1 MTIGTP
7 LWDEFVKNLKEV
19 KLTVEDMGFMPTN
32 IPSDKELQNMTAEQ
46 KSVVEQE
53 FRNYY
58 KCYAETCTKVV
69 HNNMFVNVEK
79 VNEEVRS
86 LYYSNYVNLE
96 VILNKIGDDFLKYII
111 NMSELCDIKKIRT
124 VYLDPLVKYKI
135 TAPSNAIRYND
146 YLCRIGME
154 YIYCVNFLT
163 DSFDSRVFNEAQK
176 KEIKRMILH
185 SADVLEENISETP
198 TVIDM
203 ENKFKEKIEALRN
216 EIKSR
221 QLPAEFADYFIA
233 PFKGIGNG
241 NINYYKRLEENLT
254 DASRER
260 SVIEYAKIALLIY
273 NSKKMSAKKL
283 QTFSEWYQ
291 YFCKIVG
298 CEYNK
303 DYKPSKLQAT
313 ESLEREFYFLLS

>member
-135 TAPSNAIRYND
+135 TAPSNVIRYND

-273 NSKKMSAKKL
+273 NSKKMSAKKP

>member
-96 VILNKIGDDFLKYII
+96 VILNKIGDDFFKYII

-273 NSKKMSAKKL
+273 NSKKMSAKKP

>member
-111 NMSELCDIKKIRT
+111 NVSELCDIKKIQT

-146 YLCRIGME
+146 YRCRIGME

-273 NSKKMSAKKL
+273 NSKKMSAKKP

>member
-124 VYLDPLVKYKI
+124 MYLDPLVKYNI
-135 TAPSNAIRYND
+135 TAPGNAIRYND

-273 NSKKMSAKKL
+273 NSKKMSAKKP
-283 QTFSEWYQ
+283 QTFSDWYK
-291 YFCKIVG
+291 YFCQIVG
-298 CEYNK
+298 CEYNPE
-303 DYKPSKLQAT
+303 YKPSKLKDT
-313 ESLEREFYFLLS
+313 KGLEKEFYFLFQ

>member
-273 NSKKMSAKKL
+273 NSKKMSAKKP

-291 YFCKIVG
+291 FFCKIVG

>member
-32 IPSDKELQNMTAEQ
+32 FPSDKELQDMSTEQ
-46 KSVVEQE
+46 KLVIEEE
-53 FRNYY
+53 FKDFYA
-58 KCYAETCTKVV
+58 CYAETWTRVV

-86 LYYSNYVNLE
+86 LYYSNYVNL
-96 VILNKIGDDFLKYII
+96 
-111 NMSELCDIKKIRT
+111 
-124 VYLDPLVKYKI
+124 
-135 TAPSNAIRYND
+135 NAIRDND
-146 YLCRIGME
+146 FLCRIGLE

-203 ENKFKEKIEALRN
+203 DNKFKEKIEALHD
-216 EIKSR
+216 EIKAH
-221 QLPAEFADYFIA
+221 QLPAEFADYFMA

-260 SVIEYAKIALLIY
+260 SVIEYARIAMLIF
-273 NSKKMSAKKL
+273 NSKKMSAKKP

-291 YFCKIVG
+291 FFCKIVG
-298 CEYNK
+298 CKYNK
-303 DYKPSKLQAT
+303 DYKPVKLEAT
-313 ESLEREFYFLLS
+313 ENLKKEFYFLLN

>member
-135 TAPSNAIRYND
+135 TAPRNAIRYND

-273 NSKKMSAKKL
+273 NSKKMSAKKP

>member
-19 KLTVEDMGFMPTN
+19 KLTVEDMGFMPTYF
-32 IPSDKELQNMTAEQ
+32 PSDNELQNMKTEQ
-46 KSVVEQE
+46 KSVIEQE

-79 VNEEVRS
+79 VNEEVRN

-96 VILNKIGDDFLKYII
+96 PILNKIGDDFLKYII

-124 VYLDPLVKYKI
+124 TYIDKLVKYGI
-135 TAPSNAIRYND
+135 TASDNAIRYND
-146 YLCRIGME
+146 FLCRIGME

-203 ENKFKEKIEALRN
+203 ENKFKEKIEALRD

-221 QLPAEFADYFIA
+221 QLPAEFADYFMA

-254 DASRER
+254 DVSRER
-260 SVIEYAKIALLIY
+260 SVIEYARIAMLIY
-273 NSKKMSAKKL
+273 NSKKMSAKKP

-291 YFCKIVG
+291 FFCKIVG
-298 CEYNK
+298 CKYNK
-303 DYKPSKLQAT
+303 DYKPVKLEAT
-313 ESLEREFYFLLS
+313 ENLKKEFYFLLS

>member
-273 NSKKMSAKKL
+273 NSKKMSAKKP

-313 ESLEREFYFLLS
+313 ESLERELYFLLS

>member
-32 IPSDKELQNMTAEQ
+32 IPSDKELQDMTAEQ

-273 NSKKMSAKKL
+273 NSKKMSAKKP